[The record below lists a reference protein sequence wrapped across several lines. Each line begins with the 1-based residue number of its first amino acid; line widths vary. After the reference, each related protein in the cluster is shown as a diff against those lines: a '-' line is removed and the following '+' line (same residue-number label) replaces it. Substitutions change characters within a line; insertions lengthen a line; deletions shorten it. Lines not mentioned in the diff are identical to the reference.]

1 MRLFLHHHHAHDGG
15 KVGLDEEADN
25 LYTSELKDGVL
36 YVLLKEELRH
46 DTIKT
51 DLIISEII
59 RRLLRFS

>member
-1 MRLFLHHHHAHDGG
+1 MNT
-15 KVGLDEEADN
+15 EII
-25 LYTSELKDGVL
+25 YTSELKDCEAYAEVRDGVL

-59 RRLLRFS
+59 RRLLK